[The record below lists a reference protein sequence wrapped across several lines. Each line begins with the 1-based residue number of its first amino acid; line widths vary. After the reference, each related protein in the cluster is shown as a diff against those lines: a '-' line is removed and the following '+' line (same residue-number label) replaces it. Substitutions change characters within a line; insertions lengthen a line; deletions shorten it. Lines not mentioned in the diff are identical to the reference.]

1 MKLLFVLAA
10 LPIFAADPAGFQMWT
25 SAELEARAKTLKL
38 NQYQQGVE
46 RLDNWGNHS
55 AVLERLE
62 GATPAEVHEALS
74 DVFVITSGET
84 TLTVGGSVVD
94 PVSGTGGEIR
104 GKSIEGGTTKKLS
117 AGDIVHIPAKTP
129 HQLTVEAGKQ
139 CIYVV
144 LKMRAE

>member
-1 MKLLFVLAA
+1 MKLLFVLAT
-10 LPIFAADPAGFQMWT
+10 LPMFAADPAGFQMWT
-25 SAELEARAKTLKL
+25 SADLQARAKTLKL

-74 DVFVITSGET
+74 DVFVITSGEI
-84 TLTVGGSVVD
+84 TLTVGGTVVD
-94 PVSGTGGEIR
+94 PVSGSAGEIR
-104 GKSIEGGTTKKLS
+104 GKSIEGGAAKKLA

-129 HQLTVEAGKQ
+129 HQLSVEAGKQ
-139 CIYVV
+139 CTYVV
-144 LKMRAE
+144 LKVRSE